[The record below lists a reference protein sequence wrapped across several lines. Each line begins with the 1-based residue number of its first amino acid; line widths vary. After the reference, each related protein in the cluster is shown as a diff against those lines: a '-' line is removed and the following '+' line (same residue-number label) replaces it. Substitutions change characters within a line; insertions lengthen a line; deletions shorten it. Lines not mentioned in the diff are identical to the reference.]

1 MLMDTL
7 LPALVAYLIG
17 LVIAWFLWA
26 RDGSENA

>member
-1 MLMDTL
+1 MFMDTL